1 MHSAPAPAPAAGRSL
16 PPIRF
21 GLRFKIILALTLLN
35 VVGTLIFAWSH
46 YQTER
51 ANVIDGV
58 QQRLATAA
66 RALPDMLPPGYLDR
80 AVSADAV
87 SEEEYRRVL
96 EQLSAY
102 CKDTGLIYLYSYA
115 LVDGQFHTT
124 SSNGTADELK
134 TGRFARYWETY
145 DEPLLRKAWQENQPQ
160 FGETSEDDVWGSVYF
175 LFSPGVTPAGTRYI
189 VGADVSISWLYARLR
204 ESLNRSI
211 LVGSI
216 SFVTVF
222 LFSFYLGAV
231 VSRKITRLAEYTQ
244 ELAEK
249 DFQPVEDDAL
259 RQEVSRIPQGTRDEI
274 AQLARSFLA
283 MESRLN
289 AYLRELTESTAVRER
304 LSNELRIAG
313 DIQLSM
319 LPQSF
324 RAISRKGVRHRVD
337 LHAMVKPAKQA
348 GGDLYDFFHLDDEHV
363 FLAVGDVSDKGMP
376 AALFMTVATTLLRSF
391 GAPALIDRPDLIL
404 ARTND
409 RLEQANAMCQFVT
422 VFAAIIHLRTGHVR
436 YANGGHNRPYL
447 VPRGGQPVQVPA
459 VDGVALGVMPEVEYA
474 LGSLQLADGDTL
486 FLYSDGVTEA
496 LNVADELYG
505 EARLEAVLAEL
516 GQGATSAT
524 LWSERVLDEVEGFA
538 EGRTQAD
545 DITLMTLRFRT
556 PDD

>member
-1 MHSAPAPAPAAGRSL
+1 MPSSSSSTSTL

-21 GLRFKIILALTLLN
+21 GLRFKIIVALTLLN
-35 VVGTLIFAWSH
+35 VVGTVIFAWSH
-46 YQTER
+46 YQTDR
-51 ANVIDGV
+51 ANIIHGV
-58 QQRLATAA
+58 EQRLATAA

-80 AVSADAV
+80 AVSAGAI
-87 SEEEYRRVL
+87 SAEEYRHIL
-96 EQLSAY
+96 EQLSDY
-102 CKDTGLIYLYSYA
+102 CEDTGLLYLYSYIWM
-115 LVDGQFHTT
+115 DGEFHTT
-124 SSNGTADELK
+124 SSNGTAEQRAASSYAK
-134 TGRFARYWETY
+134 YWETY
-145 DEPLLRKAWQENQPQ
+145 ENPLLQKAWDDNLPLY
-160 FGETSEDDVWGSVYF
+160 GETAADDQWGSVYF
-175 LFSPGVTPAGTRYI
+175 LFQPGVTPAGTRYV
-189 VGADVSISWLYARLR
+189 VGADISIAWLYARLE
-204 ESLNRSI
+204 ESLLRSV
-211 LVGSI
+211 LVGAA
-216 SFVTVF
+216 SFMTVF

-249 DFQPVEDDAL
+249 DFQPVEDEVL
-259 RQEVSRIPQGTRDEI
+259 REEVSRIPQGTRDEI

-289 AYLRELTESTAVRER
+289 TYLRELTETTASRER

-324 RAISRKGVRHRVD
+324 RAISRKNVQHRVD
-337 LHAMVKPAKQA
+337 MHAMLKPAKQA

-363 FLAVGDVSDKGMP
+363 FFAVGDVSDKGMP

-391 GAPALIDRPDLIL
+391 GSAALIERPDLIL

-409 RLEQANAMCQFVT
+409 RLEESNAMCQFVT
-422 VFAAIIHLRTGHVR
+422 IFAAVLHLRSGLVR

-447 VPRGGQPVQVPA
+447 ISAGGTPVQVPA
-459 VDGVALGVMPEVEYA
+459 VDGVALGVMSQVDYQ

-496 LNVADELYG
+496 LDVANELYG
-505 EARLEAVLAEL
+505 ETRLESVLAEL
-516 GQGATSAT
+516 SQSTVSAT
-524 LWSERVLDEVEGFA
+524 LWNERILDEVENFA
-538 EGRTQAD
+538 QGRTQAD
-545 DITLMTLRFRT
+545 DITMLTVRFRF